1 MIYDF
6 ETLINRSTKG
16 SCKWDEMKIISAN
29 IPNNIA
35 PLSVADV
42 DIPLAPEIRDGLI
55 EFLKNDVVLGYTNP
69 TDKYY
74 QSVINWMKKRHN
86 YEIKKDWIVISNGI
100 VPALFDA
107 VSAFTNEND
116 GVIVF
121 TPVYYPFCYEVTFV
135 K

>member
-1 MIYDF
+1 
-6 ETLINRSTKG
+6 
-16 SCKWDEMKIISAN
+16 MKIISAN

-74 QSVINWMKKRHN
+74 QAVINLMKKRHN

-107 VSAFTNEND
+107 VSC
-116 GVIVF
+116 I
-121 TPVYYPFCYEVTFV
+121 Y